1 MFDAVTMGELLI
13 DFTPAGR
20 SEQGQ
25 ALFECNP
32 GGAPANVAVL
42 LAKLG
47 MKSAF
52 LGKVGTDRFGY
63 LLRDTLQ
70 DYGVNTEGLR
80 FSKEVHT
87 TLAFVHLAENGE
99 RTFSFCRN
107 PGADLTLSEE
117 ELSYSMIEQS
127 RVFHFG
133 SLSMTAEPAKTATL
147 KALNYAKS
155 KGLLITFDPN
165 LRESLWESLLE
176 AKEAIKEGMLY
187 ADILKVS
194 LEELVFLTGKE
205 DPGEGTLQLLRAFD
219 IPLIFVTLG
228 ERGCFY
234 RYLHAIGTAPAY
246 PVNMVD
252 STGAGD
258 SFFGAAI
265 YKILQIPGGFQRMTL
280 DDVAECARFA
290 NAAGALT
297 TTKKGGIPALPD
309 REAIDRFFRELK

>member
-13 DFTPAGR
+13 DFTPAGS

-25 ALFECNP
+25 ALFACNP

-47 MKSAF
+47 MKTAF
-52 LGKVGTDRFGY
+52 LGKVGTDRFGE

-70 DYGVNTEGLR
+70 HYGVDTAGLR
-80 FSKEVHT
+80 FSKEIHT

-99 RTFSFCRN
+99 RSFSFCRN
-107 PGADLTLSEE
+107 PGADLTLGEE
-117 ELSYSMIEQS
+117 EVHYGLIEQS

-133 SLSMTAEPAKTATL
+133 SLSMTAEPARTATR
-147 KALNYAKS
+147 KALKHAQSN
-155 KGLLITFDPN
+155 GLLITFDPN
-165 LRESLWESLLE
+165 LRESLWTSLAA
-176 AKEAIKEGMLY
+176 AKEAIEEGLAY
-187 ADILKVS
+187 TDILKVS
-194 LEELVFLTGKE
+194 QEELTFLTGKE
-205 DPGEGTLQLLRAFD
+205 DPTEGTLQLMRAFN
-219 IPLIFVTLG
+219 IPLIFVTRG
-228 ERGCFY
+228 EYGCFY
-234 RYLHAIGTAPAY
+234 RYLHAVGTAPAY
-246 PVNMVD
+246 AVNMVD

-258 SFFGAAI
+258 AFFGAAI
-265 YKILQIPGGFQRMTL
+265 GKILEIPGGFYRMTV

-309 REAIDRFFRELK
+309 KTAIDRFFRELK